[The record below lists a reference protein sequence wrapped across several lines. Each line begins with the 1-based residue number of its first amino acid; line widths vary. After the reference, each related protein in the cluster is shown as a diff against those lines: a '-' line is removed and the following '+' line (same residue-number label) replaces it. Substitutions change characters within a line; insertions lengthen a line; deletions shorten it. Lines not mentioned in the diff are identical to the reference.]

1 MFHFPSFHVLRF
13 PADES
18 NIWTRIKYRKF
29 DAALQ
34 KKRGEREREASL
46 TLYRK
51 LAFQRFCLT
60 LYSLVRD
67 PSPLLRS
74 CRRPCTWLMDTRAVN
89 VLVNGGADYRA
100 TAIWSLCRIMRKN
113 KKKKKKKERKEKKK
127 FEI

>member
-1 MFHFPSFHVLRF
+1 MCFGFPLTNQIFEL
-13 PADES
+13 ES
-18 NIWTRIKYRKF
+18 NIENLMLRCK
-29 DAALQ
+29 
-34 KKRGEREREASL
+34 KKRGKREEREREASL

-100 TAIWSLCRIMRKN
+100 TAIWSLCRDH
-113 KKKKKKKERKEKKK
+113 EKK
-127 FEI
+127 